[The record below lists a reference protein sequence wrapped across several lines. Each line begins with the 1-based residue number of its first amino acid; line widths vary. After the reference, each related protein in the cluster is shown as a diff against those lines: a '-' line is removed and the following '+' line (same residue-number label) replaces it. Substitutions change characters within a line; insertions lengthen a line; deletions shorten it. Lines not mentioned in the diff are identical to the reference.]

1 MPGEID
7 LYGVFVPSL
16 LVLMLIAHALT
27 VLLRQAFERTGL
39 YRVVW
44 HRALFN
50 VALYVIVLGA
60 TVTLTRVLM
69 T

>member
-27 VLLRQAFERTGL
+27 VLLRHAFERCGL

-50 VALYVIVLGA
+50 AALYVIVLGT
-60 TVTLTRVLM
+60 TVMLTRVLM